1 MTTDQQAP
9 TIGSSSIAAI
19 LGLSPWAGPWDV
31 WARLMGLT
39 TSKGSRATLR
49 GHILE
54 PAIANYYGKQNDCEL
69 TPGPAYEETPIIGPE
84 SWMHSRPDRF
94 AKKDEEEW
102 LVEIK
107 STRTFKDGWGQP
119 GTPNVPQYYAAQCLW
134 QMAVTGHSRTD
145 LAAFATISDEF
156 RVFTL
161 HRDEGL
167 EKKIVDYARDWYEKY
182 ITAMTPP
189 EVDSSKGCSIAL
201 GQHLK
206 QASIDL
212 LDPTDEDR
220 ALANDLFDIRRQ
232 ISELEAD
239 KRMKENLLK
248 ERIGENKGVMGVC
261 TWAETKPR
269 VTVDSKRLKD
279 EHPEIYEQC
288 SKVGQ
293 AGRQFRFIYQ
303 PKEQ

>member
-1 MTTDQQAP
+1 
-9 TIGSSSIAAI
+9 
-19 LGLSPWAGPWDV
+19 
-31 WARLMGLT
+31 MGLT
-39 TSKGSRATLR
+39 KSKGNRATLR

-69 TPGPAYEETPIIGPE
+69 TSGPAYEEAPIIGPE
-84 SWMHSRPDRF
+84 PWMHARPDRF
-94 AKKDEEEW
+94 AKKDGEEW

-107 STRTFKDGWGQP
+107 STRTFKEGWGES
-119 GTPNVPQYYAAQCLW
+119 GTPDVPQYYAAQCLW

-161 HRDEGL
+161 HRDDGL

-182 ITAMTPP
+182 VTPMTPP

-206 QASIDL
+206 QASIEF

-220 ALANDLFDIRRQ
+220 ALANDLFDIRRR

-261 TWAETKPR
+261 TWAETKAR
-269 VTVDSKRLKD
+269 VTVDSRRLKD

-288 SKVGQ
+288 SKIGQ